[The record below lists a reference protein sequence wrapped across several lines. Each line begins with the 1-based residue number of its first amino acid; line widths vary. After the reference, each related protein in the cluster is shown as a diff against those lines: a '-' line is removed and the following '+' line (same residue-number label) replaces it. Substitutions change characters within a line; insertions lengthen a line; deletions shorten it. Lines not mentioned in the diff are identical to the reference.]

1 MVVVGPA
8 DRGRH
13 QLHGDGG
20 AVDQDGHRVT
30 GPGGR
35 LVELRLRAS
44 RARRGEQPAAG
55 ELGCQRGLGGD
66 GGVGLTL
73 KRAGCVRGVMSR
85 FSGRSYLGSKTVLWV
100 PSLSSWAATG
110 VRAARAARAVRKSGR
125 GAARVFIA
133 RGDER
138 ERELVGAGERESG
151 RAGERDGR
159 GREDAIKAQL
169 AHRPF
174 PIYQTVDIQH
184 IHV

>member
-13 QLHGDGG
+13 QLHRDSG
-20 AVDQDGHRVT
+20 AVDQDGHRVA

-66 GGVGLTL
+66 GGAGLTL
-73 KRAGCVRGVMSR
+73 KRAGWVCGVMSR

-100 PSLSSWAATG
+100 PASSSWAAMG
-110 VRAARAARAVRKSGR
+110 VRAARAARKSGR
-125 GAARVFIA
+125 GAARVFMA
-133 RGDER
+133 RGDKK
-138 ERELVGAGERESG
+138 VGGG
-151 RAGERDGR
+151 GRDGR
-159 GREDAIKAQL
+159 GREGAIKAQL

-174 PIYQTVDIQH
+174 PAAPNRRDSIGGHIPDRRHTAHIQ
-184 IHV
+184 